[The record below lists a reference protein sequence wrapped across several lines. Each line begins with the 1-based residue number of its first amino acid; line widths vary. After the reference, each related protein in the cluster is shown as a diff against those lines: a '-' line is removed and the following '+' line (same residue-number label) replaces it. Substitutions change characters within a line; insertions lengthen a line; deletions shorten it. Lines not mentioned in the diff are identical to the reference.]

1 MENINKLSVTDYA
14 FNDGS
19 ILKGW
24 SLQGIRDKINEIIDA
39 INTLHGTGGGT
50 SGGGDSTG
58 GSGDT
63 GGDNGGGSSAA
74 APYRYLAAKMKYSYE
89 DPDVLHYDG
98 EVYYRTVK
106 TKVRAETFLAPTGG
120 SDGADPWFVYGMYQ
134 NSQPNIISAAGV
146 LKITPEEGGESH
158 FLQTWH
164 RNPQIYNTQEN
175 PGKYLGKDYIFDC
188 STEIYDTNYG
198 IQCYMANDN
207 GWITQGDNINVVNP
221 TKVPTLYQIYND
233 PDTYGGSYRHVYNYL
248 LPTQNSTQNGDE
260 PIVETAHVSGA
271 HAGDLQINN
280 AVAVR
285 TKFTYGGSN
294 CIVDKKDSKWS
305 IPYSYVMPGA
315 SFYAGDKGVGGYY
328 KLMLT
333 GDENTSWQTD
343 DPDTTGIDTF
353 YRVQYQPVVAQHDF
367 LLGMVIGVIRDDSN
381 GTKWKALENAST
393 ALDVIQDSFDNDY
406 DPRVR
411 YIWQIRNKASFQSV
425 LQEIVQDITWPHYDT
440 SDPNTPP
447 QQITVYEKQSQ
458 SSTGNF
464 VRKNEE
470 DAVLDI
476 LAEALLPFF
485 GPKMP
490 WEGVSADD
498 PDWKINVSLDNNVLN
513 TSFELYNS
521 VYADQGWDAYLNWWQ
536 NKVAKDFE
544 GNPENMYDKIDF
556 KGGGS
561 KWTNLNSR
569 SEVKTAVK
577 ATKSE
582 IRAAV
587 KPKLLPILRRALLN
601 NEGIS
606 GYDITNYN
614 YALHAGYKES
624 DLSEWNSVEL
634 DTQSQNTT
642 WTVDKFKHCVYY
654 KNQNDQYQHVYTCV
668 QGGAIKFFIFNNPS
682 DVGEGS
688 YDYGKISDTWKNSII
703 NWNTLSTTELTS
715 QDVATNCYIKHYHDW
730 EDGYRLEEDDSEN
743 PWQSVPGEDFKVR
756 KFKDI
761 SGQTTSGRISYS
773 HMFAS
778 ASIPNNGDMNTYIAN
793 AEAAG
798 WVDIFTQ
805 GHPNGMS
812 FDSDPMIYG
821 YIVRGA
827 NSNKDAGE
835 DNVSVGVVWM
845 DNFAPGTQLQS
856 AAYSWAQLLVRK
868 NLSFSTSPL
877 VDEIE
882 SYRVLNQKL
891 KDLSIAYYDEHPSEK
906 EQLSTQYEI
915 YQRYGQLSDVYFGTH
930 NLYIFNT
937 IRYSLAGEND
947 IMPRLSKAYVTA
959 DWNSWLDLKNLYFV
973 EGPCTE
979 GQGSW
984 EFSEST
990 IVKDMPGMKLNAGDI
1005 LITLRNVGSS
1015 ENAINSHVVAHAW
1028 INNDTTNAFT
1038 DANHIVLG
1046 GPMEDD
1052 PFSKL
1057 SLSSIGSDIIR
1068 RNNITIPWQE
1078 TIEIPSGM
1086 PDTNSIHAV
1095 NGDPGKYGRFG
1106 GDFIYGA
1113 IKVNKP
1119 CVLSKISLSSLHE
1132 YSSDQNWNMIYG
1144 TAKINYRGQQLDR
1157 NENLPQ
1163 LY

>member
-19 ILKGW
+19 ILEGW
-24 SLQGIRDKINEIIDA
+24 SLQGLRDKINEIIDA
-39 INTLHGTGGGT
+39 INILHGTGGST
-50 SGGGDSTG
+50 SGE
-58 GSGDT
+58 
-63 GGDNGGGSSAA
+63 GDNTGDDSGSGSSAA
-74 APYRYLAAKMKYSYE
+74 ASYRYLAAKMKYSYE

-98 EVYYRTVK
+98 EIYYPTEK
-106 TKVRAETFLAPTGG
+106 TEVRAETFLAPTGG
-120 SDGADPWFVYGMYQ
+120 SDDTDAWFVYGMYD

-146 LKITPEEGGESH
+146 LKITNDSSSN
-158 FLQTWH
+158 FLQTWF
-164 RNPQIYNTQEN
+164 RNTQLYKN
-175 PGKYLGKDYIFDC
+175 QDPGKYLGKDYIFDC

-207 GWITQGDNINVVNP
+207 GWITHGDNVNIVTP

-233 PDTYGGSYRHVYNYL
+233 PDKYGGYYRHVYNYL
-248 LPTQNSTQNGDE
+248 LPTQNSAQNGDE
-260 PIVETAHVSGA
+260 PIVETAHGGA
-271 HAGDLQINN
+271 SAGDLQINN

-285 TKFTYGGSN
+285 TTFKYGGSN
-294 CIVDKKDSKWS
+294 CIVDNTSKWS

-328 KLMLT
+328 KLKLT
-333 GDENTSWQTD
+333 GDENTTWQTD
-343 DPDTTGIDTF
+343 GVDTF
-353 YRVQYQPVVAQHDF
+353 YRVQYHPVVAQHDF

-381 GTKWKALENAST
+381 GTKWKALKNKST

-425 LQEIVQDITWPHYDT
+425 LQEIVRDITWPHAT
-440 SDPNTPP
+440 S

-485 GPKMP
+485 GPRMP
-490 WEGVSADD
+490 WEKDSGWD
-498 PDWKINVSLDNNVLN
+498 INITLDNNILS

-536 NKVAKDFE
+536 NKVATDFE
-544 GNPENMYDKIDF
+544 GNPENMHDKIDF
-556 KGGGS
+556 NGGGL
-561 KWTNLNSR
+561 KWKDLDSR
-569 SEVKTAVK
+569 YEVKSAVK

-601 NEGIS
+601 NENIS
-606 GYDITNYN
+606 GYDITNYS
-614 YALHAGYKES
+614 YALRAGYKES
-624 DLSEWNSVEL
+624 NLTEWNSVESN
-634 DTQSQNTT
+634 TQLQNTT
-642 WTVDKFKHCVYY
+642 WTVDKFRRCVYY
-654 KNQNDQYQHVYTCV
+654 KNQQDEYQHVYTCV
-668 QGGAIKFFIFNNPS
+668 NNGYIEFFIFTDPQHE
-682 DVGEGS
+682 GE
-688 YDYGKISDTWKNSII
+688 YNYGKISDAWKNEIR
-703 NWNTLSTTELTS
+703 NWSQESRQVLTP
-715 QDVATNCYIKHYHDW
+715 QDFENCYIKHYHDW
-730 EDGYRLEEDDSEN
+730 EGHYRLDGVDPEN
-743 PWQSVPGEDFKVR
+743 PWQSVPGADFKVR

-761 SGQTTSGRISYS
+761 CGQTNGLMMSNSNMGVAVNVNSMGETS
-773 HMFAS
+773 
-778 ASIPNNGDMNTYIAN
+778 TYIAN
-793 AEAAG
+793 ASTAEWA
-798 WVDIFTQ
+798 DIFVQ
-805 GHPNGMS
+805 GAPGSGGIS
-812 FDSDPMIYG
+812 FEADNRIYG

-827 NSNKDAGE
+827 DSNKATGDN
-835 DNVSVGVVWM
+835 NVSVGVVWM
-845 DNFAPGTQLQS
+845 DNFGPGTQLQS
-856 AAYSWAQLLVRK
+856 AAYSWAQLLARQ

-877 VDEIE
+877 IDEIE
-882 SYRVLNQKL
+882 SYNVLNQKL
-891 KDLSIAYYDEHPSEK
+891 KDLSIAYYDEHPEEK
-906 EQLSTQYEI
+906 EQLGTQYEI

-937 IRYSLAGEND
+937 IRHSLAGEND
-947 IMPRLSKAYVTA
+947 IMTRLSKAYVTA
-959 DWNSWLDLKNLYFV
+959 DWDSWLDLKNLYFV

-990 IVKDMPGMKLNAGDI
+990 IVKDMPGMKLNEGDI
-1005 LITLRNVGSS
+1005 LITLRNVGVS
-1015 ENAINSHVVAHAW
+1015 ENSINNHVVAHAW

-1068 RNNITIPWQE
+1068 RNNVTIPWQE
-1078 TIEIPSGM
+1078 TIDIPSGM

-1095 NGDPGKYGRFG
+1095 NGNSRKYGRFG

-1119 CVLSKISLSSLHE
+1119 CVLSKISLSSLYA
-1132 YSSDQNWNMIYG
+1132 YSFYEDWNMIYG

-1157 NENLPQ
+1157 NNNLPQ